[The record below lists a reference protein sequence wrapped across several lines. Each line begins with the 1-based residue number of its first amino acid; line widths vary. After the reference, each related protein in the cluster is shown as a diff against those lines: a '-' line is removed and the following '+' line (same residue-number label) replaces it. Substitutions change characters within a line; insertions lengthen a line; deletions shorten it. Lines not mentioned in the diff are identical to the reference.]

1 MSPGMV
7 RTTLR
12 LPSDLM
18 REVRV
23 IAAERGMTLSALVRG
38 WLEDYVASLE
48 AAEDD
53 QAQNTSHR

>member
-1 MSPGMV
+1 
-7 RTTLR
+7 
-12 LPSDLM
+12 M